1 MPNTTGGK
9 KFKKS
14 KSRREKS
21 KPVKIDVNIDSG
33 KDYYGLVNKIFGGN
47 RVDVLL
53 HNGNHEQVVIPGRL
67 RKRVW
72 FKQGNMVQI
81 NADMEIVR
89 LVNQTDKDAKDAYNL
104 LKPFASENEIAFDFD
119 NEQFSDDEGL
129 DKEKI
134 EKSLSEK
141 FDMKTILPQKN
152 KESVRGKEKV
162 LAEKIEDI

>member
-14 KSRREKS
+14 KSRRVKS
-21 KPVKIDVNIDSG
+21 KPVKIDVDIDSG
-33 KDYYGLVNKIFGGN
+33 KDFYGLVNKIIGGN

-53 HNGNHEQVVIPGRL
+53 HNGIREQVVIPGRL

-72 FKQGNMVQI
+72 FKQGNIVQV

-89 LVNQTDKDAKDAYNL
+89 LVNQTDKDAKDAHSR
-104 LKPFASENEIAFDFD
+104 LKQYAIENEISFDFGD
-119 NEQFSDDEGL
+119 DDCSDEEDI
-129 DKEKI
+129 DKDKI
-134 EKSLSEK
+134 EKMQSDK
-141 FDMKTILPQKN
+141 FDMKNILPQKN
-152 KESVRGKEKV
+152 KESVRGKEKT